1 MDVIPG
7 AAGGELMDGL
17 QWMIYW
23 VGVLDVEGFELLCS
37 VWSYFVELELW
48 SQTHGR
54 IVFGSINAHE
64 AQPKRHWNFT
74 LMFIGSF
81 AQHLSTNIVLRH
93 NLFINSSLL
102 RVAQALFER
111 AIMSV
116 WFINASATGPQTWS
130 FILSRSSHPCL
141 GVRFFWARPMSSV
154 LICPCV
160 QEVNASDLLPRNPCF
175 PWP

>member
-1 MDVIPG
+1 MDDLLG
-7 AAGGELMDGL
+7 WG
-17 QWMIYW
+17 
-23 VGVLDVEGFELLCS
+23 VGC
-37 VWSYFVELELW
+37 
-48 SQTHGR
+48 GR
-54 IVFGSINAHE
+54 IWTSLQRLIIFCWIGAVISDAWSNCFWQHQCPWSSAEKTLKLHIDV
-64 AQPKRHWNFT
+64 HWF
-74 LMFIGSF
+74 
-81 AQHLSTNIVLRH
+81 TNIVLRH

-175 PWP
+175 PWS